1 MKPINEI
8 RARLLQHPDV
18 QYVAS
23 TDTLR
28 MEAAQAGGFP
38 IYIRRNATSGWATSG
53 WDVTFGEGL
62 QCHFEDAAAAVD
74 FFTFGLSGQCRL
86 REIRRGSMV
95 HRAYAE
101 RRTESGWEVVQ
112 ETVRLLYPF
121 WRRPSEYIFQNTL
134 LNAPLS

>member
-1 MKPINEI
+1 MKPIDEI

-28 MEAAQAGGFP
+28 MDPPQADGFA
-38 IYIRRNATSGWATSG
+38 IYIRRNATSG

-62 QCHFEDAAAAVD
+62 QCHFEDAAAAAD
-74 FFTFGLSGQCRL
+74 FCLFGLSGQCRL
-86 REIRRGSMV
+86 REIRRGSVV
-95 HRAYAE
+95 HRACAE
-101 RRTESGWEVVQ
+101 RRQGDGWEVVQ

-121 WRRPSEYIFQNTL
+121 WRRPSEYIFQNIL
-134 LNAPLS
+134 LSPGSHE